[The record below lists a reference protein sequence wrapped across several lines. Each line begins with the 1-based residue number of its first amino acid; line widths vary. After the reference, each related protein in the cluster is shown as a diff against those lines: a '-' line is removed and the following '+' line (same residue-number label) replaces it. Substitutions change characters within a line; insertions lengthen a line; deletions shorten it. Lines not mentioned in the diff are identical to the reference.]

1 MLPDSNTITN
11 PAADTPIKYEV
22 LLKKVEDHVTIFYKE
37 QTDINLF
44 YHNYAHTLEVIN
56 NTKLIANHYQLDDRM
71 YFNVCAAACF
81 HDTGYHLK
89 NNKNHEQKSVD
100 LAQAFLKTIGIE
112 QADIEVISN
121 CIMATKMPQ
130 MPKTLAE
137 EIICDADLFNLG
149 TNSFKETNKLLKRE
163 EEAFENKMLD
173 GFAWRAS
180 SIRLLENH
188 TYHTDYCRLLLNK
201 NKEENLKLLKERQE
215 KKEKKEKKAALVESI
230 KNSSNDTSVD
240 ISSVEENK
248 KTLKVNKKNLPL
260 KGIETMFKIS
270 ASKNIRISE
279 MADSKAHI
287 MISVNSII
295 ISVVLGLT
303 IKNLDEHRN
312 LIVPTIILLAVNL
325 TTIIYSVLATR
336 PKIADGFF
344 TKADVDNKSVNLL
357 YFGSYYNMN
366 FKEYHEGLKAMMADK
381 EFLYGT
387 LTKDT
392 FWQGKVLGRKYRL
405 LRTSYTIFLYGIVT
419 AVAAFAIAVIFFS

>member
-1 MLPDSNTITN
+1 MLPHTQANNNPSTDITIN
-11 PAADTPIKYEV
+11 YEE
-22 LLKKVEDHVTIFYKE
+22 LLKKVEDHVALFYKE

-44 YHNYAHTLEVIN
+44 YHNYSHTLEVLN

-89 NNKNHEQKSVD
+89 NNKNHEQKSVT
-100 LAQAFLKTIGIE
+100 LAKPFFDSIGIDTT
-112 QADIEVISN
+112 DIEIISN

-130 MPKTLAE
+130 MPITLAE
-137 EIICDADLFNLG
+137 KIICDADLFNLG
-149 TNSFKETNKLLKRE
+149 SADFKEKNKLLKRE
-163 EEAFENKMLD
+163 EEAFENKIVDAL
-173 GFAWRAS
+173 AWRAS
-180 SIRLLENH
+180 SIRLLEKH

-201 NKEENLKLLKERQE
+201 TKEENLLVLKERQE
-215 KKEKKEKKAALVESI
+215 KKEKKASLIATKEINHNKSSFDMAGVEDD
-230 KNSSNDTSVD
+230 KQM
-240 ISSVEENK
+240 K
-248 KTLKVNKKNLPL
+248 KVNKKNLPL
-260 KGIETMFKIS
+260 RGIETMFKIS

-303 IKNLDEHRN
+303 IKNLDEHKQ

-344 TKADVDNKSVNLL
+344 TKEEVENKSVNLL

-405 LRTSYTIFLYGIVT
+405 LRTSYTVFLYGIIM